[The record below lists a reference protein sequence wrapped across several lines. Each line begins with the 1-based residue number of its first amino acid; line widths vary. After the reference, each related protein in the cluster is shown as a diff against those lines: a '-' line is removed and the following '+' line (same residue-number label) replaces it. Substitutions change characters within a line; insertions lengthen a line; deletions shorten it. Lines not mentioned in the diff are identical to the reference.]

1 MYIFLSLNEK
11 YYIPFER
18 EFIQEENATK
28 FTFPS
33 FLMNIYVKLTYFFLS
48 FHHVTQ

>member
-1 MYIFLSLNEK
+1 MKK

-28 FTFPS
+28 FMFLS
-33 FLMNIYVKLTYFFLS
+33 FYFFMNIYVNVTYFFL
-48 FHHVTQ
+48 HHITQ